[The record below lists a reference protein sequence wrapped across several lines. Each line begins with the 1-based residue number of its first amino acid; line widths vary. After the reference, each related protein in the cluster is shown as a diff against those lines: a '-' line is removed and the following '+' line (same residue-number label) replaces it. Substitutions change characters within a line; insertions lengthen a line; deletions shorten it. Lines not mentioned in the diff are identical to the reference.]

1 MSATTRRSVILWAA
15 RLTLWASISMIA
27 GATCDAADESLEI
40 VTATGSHRF
49 QIEVART
56 ERERQLGLMNRRSMP
71 QNHGMLF
78 LFPAEQPISMWM
90 KNTYIPLDMIFVS
103 RKGSVTGVAQDAV
116 PMSEAII
123 PSGPPAYA
131 VIELN
136 AGAARAMGLAV
147 GDQVRHPSFKP

>member
-1 MSATTRRSVILWAA
+1 MSEATRRSTVLWAA
-15 RLTLWASISMIA
+15 RLALCAGVLMVAQATSDA
-27 GATCDAADESLEI
+27 GAESLEI
-40 VTATGSHRF
+40 VTATGPHQF

-56 ERERQLGLMNRRSMP
+56 DRERQTGLMNRRSMP
-71 QNHGMLF
+71 QDHGMLF

-90 KNTYIPLDMIFVS
+90 KNTYIALDMIFVS
-103 RKGSVTGVAQDAV
+103 RKGRVTGVAQDAV

>member
-1 MSATTRRSVILWAA
+1 VSGAARHSSYSWAA
-15 RLTLWASISMIA
+15 RLVVLLVALTIGR
-27 GATCDAADESLEI
+27 GAAAAAESLEF
-40 VTATGSHRF
+40 VTATGAHRF
-49 QIEVART
+49 EIEVART
-56 ERERQLGLMNRRSMP
+56 ERERQTGLMNRRSMP

-78 LFPAEQPISMWM
+78 LFPVEQPISMWM

-103 RKGSVTGVAQDAV
+103 RKGRVTGVARDAV
-116 PMSEAII
+116 PMSEAVI

-136 AGAARAMGLAV
+136 AGAARAMDLAV